1 MTPLFTVLRWIAL
14 TAATLALLLAVF
26 LLGFWIGTTHGGG
39 EPAATEAQVWTCSM
53 HPQVRQPEPGDCP
66 ICSMELIPAEDPRK
80 KPEKKKKYACS
91 MFCVP
96 PLDAPGKCPVCGM
109 DMVEVGGEDTGP
121 GNAPRL
127 RTSERARKLAE
138 IRTTAVERKFVTAVI
153 RMVGK
158 VDFDETRKK
167 TLTAWVPGRID
178 RLYADYTGLEVK
190 KGDELASLYSPD
202 LISAQEELVQ
212 ALKAAK
218 DFDKS
223 TQPLMKKTAR
233 DMVAAARKKL
243 RNLGLTPDQV
253 AAVEASGKA
262 SDHVIIHAPL
272 SGIVVDKNAQ
282 EGMYVRTGTRIYTI
296 ADLSWVWVKLDV
308 YESDLAWIR
317 YGQQVEFETEAYPGD
332 VFRGRIAFI
341 DQVLTARTRS
351 VKVRVSVANPDGRL
365 KPDMFVRARVRSRI
379 AAGGRVMDPDLAGKW
394 ISPRHPEIIKDEAG
408 VCDRCGID
416 LVRAEDLGYVLMDPD
431 TIEAP
436 LVIPASAP
444 LITGKRAVVYVEV
457 EGEAGVFE
465 GREIGLGG
473 RAGDSYL
480 VRWGLEEGDMVVVN
494 GAFKIDSAIQIR
506 AGRSMMNPEKEPGT
520 AAPRKQTLCPVSGND
535 IDEDVFTDHEGKR
548 VYFCCPHCIKKF
560 KSDPG
565 SYLAKMK
572 DQGIKVENTPEARS
586 QTHCPVMGNE
596 IQKEV
601 YTDHEGKRIYFC
613 CPPCIEKFKAD
624 PGKYLRKMEEEGVR
638 PEDAPGTDR

>member
-1 MTPLFTVLRWIAL
+1 MTALFTILRWIAL
-14 TAATLALLLAVF
+14 TTATLALLLSVF
-26 LLGFWIGTTHGGG
+26 LLGFWIGKSNGGG
-39 EPAATEAQVWTCSM
+39 EGVAADSET
-53 HPQVRQPEPGDCP
+53 GDT
-66 ICSMELIPAEDPRK
+66 RK
-80 KPEKKKKYACS
+80 EPEKKKKYACS

-190 KGDELASLYSPD
+190 KGDDLASLYSPD

-218 DFDKS
+218 DFEKS
-223 TQPLMKKTAR
+223 TQPIMKKTAR

-243 RNLGLTPDQV
+243 RNLGLTRDQV
-253 AAVEASGKA
+253 AAVEASGRA
-262 SDHVIIHAPL
+262 SDHVTIHAPL

-282 EGMYVRTGTRIYTI
+282 EGMYVQTGTRIYTI
-296 ADLSWVWVKLDV
+296 ADLSWVWVKLDA

-341 DQVLTARTRS
+341 DKVLTARTRS

-379 AAGGRVMDPDLAGKW
+379 ATGGRVMDPDLAGKW

-408 VCDRCGID
+408 TCDKCGID
-416 LVRAEDLGYVLMDPD
+416 LVRAEDLGYVLMDPSK
-431 TIEAP
+431 IKAP

-465 GREIGLGG
+465 GREIGLGP

-480 VRWGLEEGDMVVVN
+480 VRWGLEEGEKVVVN

-506 AGRSMMNPEKEPGT
+506 AGRSMMNPEKESGT

-535 IDEDVFTDHEGKR
+535 IDEGVFTDHEGKR

-560 KSDPG
+560 KSDPD
-565 SYLAKMK
+565 SYLTKME
-572 DQGIKVENTPEARS
+572 DQGIELEDAPETHPQTHS

-601 YTDHEGKRIYFC
+601 FTDHEGKRIYFC

-624 PGKYLRKMEEEGVR
+624 PEKYLKKMKEDGVR
-638 PEDAPGTDR
+638 LEDTPGSDR